1 MAIIQNPL
9 IGRSSQKLGNSVFS
23 TQFGNNILKSKPLD
37 VKNPRTA
44 KQMKHR
50 KKFKL
55 MVYLMRQLV
64 PVLKAAYTNTVKGMS
79 PFNKMV
85 AYNLKNAYYGDEINW
100 SLFKIC
106 DNIGS
111 CVTDVVIQA
120 LAGHKLHIAW
130 QPNTTQDSQNWSAY
144 LDAILI
150 NTKRYEVFIS
160 PDFEY
165 RHENH
170 ATIVVPEEW
179 IGDIVVC
186 FIKCLDYSAGADK
199 DPKHVFTDAVG
210 GWAPNCL
217 IIE

>member
-44 KQMKHR
+44 NQMKHR

-64 PVLKAAYTNTVKGMS
+64 PVLNAAYTNTVKGMS

-85 AYNLKNAYYGDEINW
+85 AYNLKNAYYDDEINF
-100 SLFKIC
+100 SRFKIC

-111 CVTDVVIQA
+111 CVTDVSIQA

-130 QPNTTQDSQNWSAY
+130 LPNTDVDSKDSSAY

-160 PDFEY
+160 PCFEY

-186 FIKCLDYSAGADK
+186 FIKCLDYSAGPGK
-199 DPKHVFTDAVG
+199 DPKHIFTDAVG
-210 GWAPNCL
+210 GWAPDCL